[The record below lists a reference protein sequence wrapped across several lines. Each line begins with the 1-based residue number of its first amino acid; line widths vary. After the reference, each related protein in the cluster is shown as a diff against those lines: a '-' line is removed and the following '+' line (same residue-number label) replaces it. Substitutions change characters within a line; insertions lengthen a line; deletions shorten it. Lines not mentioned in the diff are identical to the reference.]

1 MLTWCSSAVNFSFPF
16 CFAALRTRS
25 SPLRPLSRRGVRCEL
40 GSGVFSLVSGL
51 PSTTSAGGCPL
62 LFGCFVGT
70 TPLYDSPGQSHRSGG
85 CRNKRYPPRHR
96 AWRTY
101 GSSPSPPGPHTS
113 CGRRRD
119 LPVLAHGVSLHAW
132 GLRLRGTAPHSR
144 YRDCA
149 MLPSEWA
156 DAVGFPKPLITELN
170 TQPTD
175 TPVQRFKCDVTAALT
190 WLGARVARYAFS
202 VRLFHSLLH
211 AGL

>member
-1 MLTWCSSAVNFSFPF
+1 
-16 CFAALRTRS
+16 
-25 SPLRPLSRRGVRCEL
+25 
-40 GSGVFSLVSGL
+40 
-51 PSTTSAGGCPL
+51 
-62 LFGCFVGT
+62 
-70 TPLYDSPGQSHRSGG
+70 
-85 CRNKRYPPRHR
+85 PPADFH
-96 AWRTY
+96 
-101 GSSPSPPGPHTS
+101 
-113 CGRRRD
+113 GRRRG

-144 YRDCA
+144 FRDCA
-149 MLPSEWA
+149 MLPSERA

-211 AGL
+211 AGLSRRYPAQKGCPHKSSAAGYQPASASAMTMIGGAPAQSRHH